1 MFCAGAVLAGQ
12 LLAQAPVRLAKETP
26 FLKEPGGVRLATLS
40 AGLRFTPARTSGEYV
55 EVTLQGWIF
64 SKSLKSEKR
73 DGFDVSVNASA
84 GENVRVAPDGAVL
97 ARAVDGA
104 LFLKRGGRA
113 GWTEVRRAGWVPR
126 SALVA
131 PVAKAA
137 PPKPVTPK
145 PVVAKAA
152 SAPTPV
158 PAASPAPPTAPPPAA
173 RTATLRAGAAI
184 QRSPDGATV
193 ATLAGPTEVT
203 VVEHDRDWARVRL
216 EGWVRQSDV
225 DSAVALRPAITAAML
240 RDNPERF
247 VGQNVEWRLQFL
259 AHQQADELR
268 PEMPLGHPYLLARGP
283 LPEAGFVYV
292 MVSKEQAE
300 RLQGLKPLD
309 ELVATVTVRA
319 GRTRYLA
326 TPVVELVRLGDG
338 R

>member
-1 MFCAGAVLAGQ
+1 MLAGQ
-12 LLAQAPVRLAKETP
+12 LLAQAQVRLAKETP
-26 FLKEPGGVRLATLS
+26 FLKDPGGVRLATLS

-64 SKSLKSEKR
+64 SKSLKAEKR
-73 DGFDVSVNASA
+73 EGFDLSVNVSA

-104 LFLKRGGRA
+104 LFLKRRTQA

-126 SALVA
+126 SSLVA
-131 PVAKAA
+131 PAA
-137 PPKPVTPK
+137 PAKPVSPQ
-145 PVVAKAA
+145 AA
-152 SAPTPV
+152 PAPA
-158 PAASPAPPTAPPPAA
+158 PAARSGRDTAAAKPPPAAAPPPAE
-173 RTATLRAGAAI
+173 RTARLRAGVALA
-184 QRSPDGATV
+184 RSPDGATI

-203 VVEHDRDWARVRL
+203 VVEHDRDWTKVRL
-216 EGWVRQSDV
+216 EGWVRQGDV
-225 DSAVALRPAITAAML
+225 DSTVAPRPAITAAML
-240 RDNPERF
+240 RENPERF
-247 VGQNVEWRLQFL
+247 VGQSVEWRLQFL
-259 AHQQADELR
+259 AHQHADELR
-268 PEMPLGHPYLLARGP
+268 PEMPLGHPYLLVRGP

-300 RLQGLKPLD
+300 LLRGLKPLD